1 MKAIFL
7 DIDGVLNDE
16 NILLEKQEENQIEI
30 SKEKLLLLK
39 EIITK
44 TNSKIILSS
53 SWRNG
58 LKKEKKTISGATN
71 FHKEFLK
78 LLKKYDITIYDI
90 TGSPKGKRI
99 EEILEYLKNNKE
111 IENYIILDDESLNS
125 KHQIKTDFENGGLTK
140 KHVKTAINK
149 LNRVRKR

>member
-39 EIITK
+39 E
-44 TNSKIILSS
+44 
-53 SWRNG
+53 
-58 LKKEKKTISGATN
+58 KKTISGTTN

-99 EEILEYLKNNKE
+99 
-111 IENYIILDDESLNS
+111 
-125 KHQIKTDFENGGLTK
+125 
-140 KHVKTAINK
+140 
-149 LNRVRKR
+149 

>member
-58 LKKEKKTISGATN
+58 LK
-71 FHKEFLK
+71 
-78 LLKKYDITIYDI
+78 
-90 TGSPKGKRI
+90 
-99 EEILEYLKNNKE
+99 NNKE
-111 IENYIILDDESLNS
+111 IENYIILDDEPLNS

>member
-1 MKAIFL
+1 MNIKKEKKMKAIFL

-39 EIITK
+39 E
-44 TNSKIILSS
+44 
-53 SWRNG
+53 
-58 LKKEKKTISGATN
+58 KKTISGTTN

-111 IENYIILDDESLNS
+111 IENYIILDDEPLNS

>member
-1 MKAIFL
+1 MNIKKEKKMKAIFL

-30 SKEKLLLLK
+30 SKEKLLLPK
-39 EIITK
+39 EIIT
-44 TNSKIILSS
+44 
-53 SWRNG
+53 
-58 LKKEKKTISGATN
+58 ISGTTN

-78 LLKKYDITIYDI
+78 LLKNYDITIYDI

-111 IENYIILDDESLNS
+111 IENYIILDDEPLNS

>member
-1 MKAIFL
+1 MNIKKWKKIKAIFL

-39 EIITK
+39 EIIT
-44 TNSKIILSS
+44 
-53 SWRNG
+53 
-58 LKKEKKTISGATN
+58 ISGTKN

-99 EEILEYLKNNKE
+99 EEILEYLKINKE
-111 IENYIILDDESLNS
+111 IENYIILDDAPLNS